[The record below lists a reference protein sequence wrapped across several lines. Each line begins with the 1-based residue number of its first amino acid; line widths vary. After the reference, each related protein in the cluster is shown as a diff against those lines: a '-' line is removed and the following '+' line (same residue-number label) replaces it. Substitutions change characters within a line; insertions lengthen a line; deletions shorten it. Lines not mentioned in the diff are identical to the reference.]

1 MKKEKKILKVP
12 KIDLEKQIDTA
23 KFNLAFIL
31 IVVIIQIC
39 SVAIIV
45 ATSFI
50 LSEAGVI
57 GSNTIT
63 TNNPAI
69 IVLTGLSSIIIGIGL
84 AAIAAKFFMNPFK
97 QLVEAMMRLSQGDY
111 STRIDFGNNNI
122 LKEAEQGFN
131 NLATELGQVELL
143 RADFVN
149 NFSHEFKTPIASIS
163 GLLELLKRD
172 DLTPEKRQEYIA
184 VIEEET
190 HRLHEMSTNVL
201 NLSKIENETSLK
213 SVTKFNLSEQIRS
226 CIVLLE
232 KKWNKKDLSLSL
244 DFDEFMIKG
253 DEEMLKQVWINL
265 LDNAIKFADEGS
277 ELRVE
282 LEAEEKKTV
291 VKITNTGVAIKDE
304 EREKIF
310 NKFYQSDSTH
320 SKEGNGIGL
329 SIVKHIVVLHGG
341 TIEAKSRNGKTT
353 FTVKI

>member
-1 MKKEKKILKVP
+1 MKNEKKILKVP
-12 KIDLEKQIDTA
+12 KIDLEKQINTA

-31 IVVIIQIC
+31 IVVIIQLC
-39 SVAIIV
+39 SVAIVV
-45 ATSFI
+45 AIALI

-57 GSNTIT
+57 ALSSNIE
-63 TNNPAI
+63 NNPAI
-69 IVLTGLSSIIIGIGL
+69 IVLTGISSIIIGIGL
-84 AAIAAKFFMNPFK
+84 GAIAAKFFMKPFK

-172 DLTPEKRQEYIA
+172 DLTTEKRQEYIA

-213 SVTKFNLSEQIRS
+213 NITRFNLSEQIRS

-232 KKWNKKDLSLSL
+232 KKWSKKDLSLSL
-244 DFDEFMIKG
+244 DFDEFMIRG

-265 LDNAIKFADEGS
+265 LDNAIKFAEEKS
-277 ELRVE
+277 ELVVE
-282 LEAEEKKTV
+282 IEKPEKQII
-291 VKITNTGVAIKDE
+291 VKITNTGVEIKDE

-310 NKFYQSDSTH
+310 NKFYQSDSSH

-341 TIEAKSRNGKTT
+341 TIEARSRGGKTT
-353 FTVKI
+353 FTIKI